1 MHRIDTSTAQKDK
14 FGAGKNGFTGGNPQT
29 GELPTAL
36 DADYFDSLQEEISSV
51 IEAAGLTLSKAANS
65 QLKDAIARL
74 TLGRKSP
81 FSDIKSDGSA
91 ALSTARSNLG
101 LGSQALQNSD
111 AVNITGGNA
120 TLAGLTAQTGNF
132 ASISVSGTAS
142 VADLRAPAGTVTNFT
157 ISGTATVGIF
167 NGKTVN
173 AEALNVSNTATFA
186 GAVVFTGQ
194 DYLNKSSVVNVPGD
208 NSNQT
213 FGLRLS
219 GSAGQRSDELFYEK
233 IGTFAARRFIVI
245 SGGNTTTFDM
255 RQDGSMVS
263 LNPAGT
269 WQVLPSGDLYG
280 PKWGGNLSDFISSWS
295 RSNFMTDTRLGSVT
309 TLYKA
314 NNTNVFTC
322 PSGYSFSSI
331 DTGDV
336 GTVTATARPIQ
347 KQINGNWITVSQL

>member
-74 TLGRKSP
+74 TLSRKSP

-101 LGSQALQNSD
+101 LGSQALQSSD

-120 TLAGLTAQTGNF
+120 TLSNL
-132 ASISVSGTAS
+132 
-142 VADLRAPAGTVTNFT
+142 TVTT
-157 ISGTATVGIF
+157 F

-173 AEALNVSNTATFA
+173 PEALNVSNTATFA
-186 GAVVFTGQ
+186 GAVAFTGQ

-233 IGTFAARRFIVI
+233 VGTYAARRFVVV
-245 SGGNTTTFDM
+245 SGGNTITFDM
-255 RQDGSMVS
+255 RQDGSFVS
-263 LNPAGT
+263 LNPVGT
-269 WQVLPSGDLYG
+269 WQILPSGDVFG
-280 PKWGGNLSDFISSWS
+280 PKWGGNLSDWISSWS

>member
-65 QLKDAIARL
+65 QLKDAITRL
-74 TLGRKSP
+74 TLSRKSP

-101 LGSQALQNSD
+101 LGSQALQSSD
-111 AVNITGGNA
+111 AVNIIGGNA
-120 TLAGLTAQTGNF
+120 TLSNL
-132 ASISVSGTAS
+132 
-142 VADLRAPAGTVTNFT
+142 TVTT
-157 ISGTATVGIF
+157 F

-173 AEALNVSNTATFA
+173 PEALNVSNKATFA
-186 GAVVFTGQ
+186 GAVDFTGQ
-194 DYLNKSSVVNVPGD
+194 DYLNKSSVVNAPGD

-245 SGGNTTTFDM
+245 SGGNTITFDM

-263 LNPAGT
+263 LNPVGT

>member
-74 TLGRKSP
+74 TLSRKSP

-101 LGSQALQNSD
+101 LGSLALQSSD

-120 TLAGLTAQTGNF
+120 TLINL
-132 ASISVSGTAS
+132 
-142 VADLRAPAGTVTNFT
+142 TVTT
-157 ISGTATVGIF
+157 F

-173 AEALNVSNTATFA
+173 PEALNVSNKATFA
-186 GAVVFTGQ
+186 GAVDFTGQ
-194 DYLNKSSVVNVPGD
+194 DYLNKSSVVNAPGD

-245 SGGNTTTFDM
+245 SGGNTITFDM

-263 LNPAGT
+263 LNPVGT

-280 PKWGGNLSDFISSWS
+280 SKWGGNLSDFISSWS

>member
-101 LGSQALQNSD
+101 LGSQALQSSD

-120 TLAGLTAQTGNF
+120 TLSNL
-132 ASISVSGTAS
+132 
-142 VADLRAPAGTVTNFT
+142 TVTT
-157 ISGTATVGIF
+157 F

-173 AEALNVSNTATFA
+173 PEALNVSNTATFA
-186 GAVVFTGQ
+186 GAVAFTGQ
-194 DYLNKSSVVNVPGD
+194 DYLNKSSVVNAPGD

-245 SGGNTTTFDM
+245 SGGNTITFDM

-263 LNPAGT
+263 LNPVGT

>member
-74 TLGRKSP
+74 TLSRKSP

-101 LGSQALQNSD
+101 LGSQALQSSD

-120 TLAGLTAQTGNF
+120 TLSNL
-132 ASISVSGTAS
+132 
-142 VADLRAPAGTVTNFT
+142 TVTT
-157 ISGTATVGIF
+157 F

-173 AEALNVSNTATFA
+173 PEALNVSNKATFA
-186 GAVVFTGQ
+186 GAVDFTGQ

-245 SGGNTTTFDM
+245 SGGNTITYDM
-255 RQDGSMVS
+255 RQDGSLVC
-263 LNPAGT
+263 LNPVGT
-269 WQVLPSGDLYG
+269 WQILPSGELYG
-280 PKWGGNLSDFISSWS
+280 PKWGGNLSDFITTWS

-336 GTVTATARPIQ
+336 GTVTAAARPIQ

>member
-74 TLGRKSP
+74 TLSRKSP

-101 LGSQALQNSD
+101 LGSQALQSSD
-111 AVNITGGNA
+111 AVNISGGNA
-120 TLAGLTAQTGNF
+120 TLSNL
-132 ASISVSGTAS
+132 
-142 VADLRAPAGTVTNFT
+142 TVTT
-157 ISGTATVGIF
+157 F

-173 AEALNVSNTATFA
+173 PEALNVSNTATFA
-186 GAVVFTGQ
+186 GAVAFTGQ

-263 LNPAGT
+263 LNPVGT